1 MNSAT
6 LRPRPAKDPTAFF
19 DDLVQTVKARRE
31 ALQQMPSL
39 SEGERPLTRLQL
51 IEWLQFRYWYL
62 QEENRFIDSWL
73 SGTPG
78 NELLAGL
85 GALMADRDRQ
95 SQQLLD
101 RLKTMGMTTATW
113 SPESEWDYWVSE
125 FHASTE
131 DIPERIIAYAL
142 AQDPA
147 PMETIENLLPGI
159 TGLPS
164 DSPAST
170 PARERWPMA
179 LGLSAA
185 REYATT
191 LERQAHTRARVM
203 HAFELEQKARLAF
216 SRRIR
221 SLRAQAAANDLIGD
235 EPEAVERL
243 S

>member
-19 DDLVQTVKARRE
+19 DDLAQTVKARRE
-31 ALQQMPSL
+31 ALQQTPSL
-39 SEGERPLTRLQL
+39 SEGARPLTRLQL

-78 NELLAGL
+78 NERLAGL
-85 GALMADRDRQ
+85 GALLADQDRQ
-95 SQQLLD
+95 SQQLLAW
-101 RLKTMGMTTATW
+101 LKTMGMTTATW

-125 FHASTE
+125 FHASAE

-147 PMETIENLLPGI
+147 PMETIENLLPEI
-159 TGLPS
+159 TRLPS
-164 DSPAST
+164 GSPAST
-170 PARERWPMA
+170 TARERRAMA

-203 HAFELEQKARLAF
+203 RAFELEQKARLAF

-221 SLRAQAAANDLIGD
+221 SLRAQTAANDVLD
-235 EPEAVERL
+235 EDSAAGG
-243 S
+243 ST

>member
-6 LRPRPAKDPTAFF
+6 LGPRPAKDPTAFF
-19 DDLVQTVKARRE
+19 DDLAQTVKARRE
-31 ALQQMPSL
+31 ALQQTPSL
-39 SEGERPLTRLQL
+39 SEGECPLTRLQL

-62 QEENRFIDSWL
+62 QEESRFIDSWL

-78 NELLAGL
+78 NERLAGL
-85 GALMADRDRQ
+85 GALLADQDRQ
-95 SQQLLD
+95 SQQLLTH
-101 RLKTMGMTTATW
+101 LETLGMTTATW
-113 SPESEWDYWVSE
+113 SPESEWGHWVSE
-125 FHASTE
+125 FHASTD

-142 AQDPA
+142 ALDPA
-147 PMETIENLLPGI
+147 PMEAIERLLPDA
-159 TGLPS
+159 TGLPA
-164 DSPAST
+164 DSPIST
-170 PARERWPMA
+170 SARTRWPMV

-221 SLRAQAAANDLIGD
+221 SLRAQAAAND
-235 EPEAVERL
+235 AVEENPVIGL
-243 S
+243 GNS